1 MYQII
6 RKYMKYWAVL
16 GALVISLLT
25 IAGCG
30 TSASSAG
37 SASNG
42 GSNSAA
48 ATQVSDSNGKAATGT
63 LDVMTLDIGQGDA
76 HLIKVGDNYTLID
89 TGDVDHRDS
98 IVAQLKAL
106 HVTTLKNVII
116 THPHSDHLG
125 GFVAIANA
133 GIKIE
138 HVYDNGMDYS
148 SSVYRRYV
156 KTVNRLKIPRDAL
169 FKGAVLD
176 LGNGATFTVY
186 APWKD
191 GYINDKKGHPDPNNN
206 SIVGKLVFGKFSEL
220 FTGDASRDE
229 ENRLIKEENTK
240 LSSRV
245 LKVGHHGSGSSSQT
259 DFLRSVRPEIGVI
272 SEALHNDYGHPNPQT
287 MKRLAA
293 EHITVYQTATQGR
306 ITIHTDGKTWNVTTE
321 K

>member
-1 MYQII
+1 MYSII

-16 GALVISLLT
+16 GAMIISLLA
-25 IAGCG
+25 ISGCG
-30 TSASSAG
+30 IATSSAG
-37 SASNG
+37 STGNG
-42 GSNSAA
+42 GSSANLPSA
-48 ATQVSDSNGKAATGT
+48 NGKTVNGS

-148 SSVYRRYV
+148 SSVYRTYV

-191 GYINDKKGHPDPNNN
+191 GYLTDKKGQPDPNNN
-206 SIVGKLVFGKFSEL
+206 SIVGKLVFGKFSML

-240 LSSRV
+240 LSSRI

-306 ITIHTDGKTWNVTTE
+306 ITIHTDGSTWNVTTE

>member
-16 GALVISLLT
+16 GAMVISLL
-25 IAGCG
+25 ALSGCG
-30 TSASSAG
+30 SATNSA
-37 SASNG
+37 NG
-42 GSNSAA
+42 GSSTT
-48 ATQVSDSNGKAATGT
+48 ATSQANNGSGKAASGT
-63 LDVMTLDIGQGDA
+63 MDVMTLDIGQGDA
-76 HLIKVGDNYTLID
+76 HLIKVGDSYTLID

-106 HVTTLKNVII
+106 HVSTLQNVII

-138 HVYDNGMDYS
+138 HVYDNGMEYS
-148 SSVYRRYV
+148 SSVYRTYV

-186 APWKD
+186 APWQD
-191 GYINDKKGHPDPNNN
+191 GYITDKKDKPDPNNN
-206 SIVGKLVFGKFSEL
+206 SIVGKLVFGKFSML

-245 LKVGHHGSGSSSQT
+245 LKVGHHGSGSSSQS

-306 ITIHTDGKTWNVTTE
+306 ITIHTDGSTWNVTTE